1 MTLKRP
7 LKTLVVSFTTGMAV
21 LGFLFLLSRESQDD
35 LYRRFVLGGNDALDT
50 YLNRNYDVNKKFGDE
65 TLLDAAVQNDNWYMA
80 GKLLDKGADVNPT
93 NHNSITPLMRAA
105 LYSGSAIV
113 KLLIDNGATITNR
126 DSSGA
131 NAVNFAAAAGNPES
145 IYLLVSHG
153 ANINNSNGNGNT
165 PLLTAVVLYEEHKRN
180 YIAILTLLY
189 LGANINCTNKD
200 GLTPIIIAAQH
211 GDTNL
216 VQLLNHDSTGL
227 QHGNGGF

>member
-7 LKTLVVSFTTGMAV
+7 LKILVVSFTTGMAV

-80 GKLLDKGADVNPT
+80 GKLLNKGADVNST
-93 NHNSITPLMRAA
+93 NHNSVTPLMRAA

-113 KLLIDNGATITNR
+113 KLLLDNGATITNR
-126 DSSGA
+126 DASGA
-131 NAVNFAAAAGNPES
+131 NAVTFAASGNPEN
-145 IYLLVSHG
+145 IYLLASRG
-153 ANINNSNGNGNT
+153 ANINNTDRFGYT
-165 PLLTAVVLYEEHKRN
+165 PLLTAVSLYEDNKRN
-180 YIAILTLLY
+180 YIAIRTLLY

-200 GLTPIIIAAQH
+200 GLTPIIIATQH

-216 VQLLNHDSTGL
+216 VQLLNRGSAGL